1 MCSWLFKL
9 VGPAELALA
18 KKIDPGLFFDAGAPL
33 LRGTYGWWEIQVTIS
48 REFGTI
54 GHWCAVKMEIMGRIR
69 WTVLRHANFLSSHVT
84 KPFHVQVTNWDT
96 RDSPYTEHWRQ
107 ISCRFRWVICL
118 SNIPTLTLSAG
129 GPFWIFSPALL
140 NLRSWQTRRILSM
153 DYLKPGLTMLFS
165 FPQFSVEHV
174 SLSLMTMAIEHGENM
189 ALSFG
194 IRLLAQVA
202 AAI

>member
-84 KPFHVQVTNWDT
+84 KPFHLQVTNWDT

-118 SNIPTLTLSAG
+118 HKQNSNINPLRWWT
-129 GPFWIFSPALL
+129 LL
-140 NLRSWQTRRILSM
+140 NFLPGSSEPPKLTNETDSIHGLLETRLNYVILISPVLCRTRILKFD
-153 DYLKPGLTMLFS
+153 DYGYWTWW
-165 FPQFSVEHV
+165 
-174 SLSLMTMAIEHGENM
+174 EHGFV
-189 ALSFG
+189 L
-194 IRLLAQVA
+194 RD
-202 AAI
+202 

>member
-1 MCSWLFKL
+1 
-9 VGPAELALA
+9 
-18 KKIDPGLFFDAGAPL
+18 
-33 LRGTYGWWEIQVTIS
+33 
-48 REFGTI
+48 
-54 GHWCAVKMEIMGRIR
+54 
-69 WTVLRHANFLSSHVT
+69 
-84 KPFHVQVTNWDT
+84 
-96 RDSPYTEHWRQ
+96 
-107 ISCRFRWVICL
+107 
-118 SNIPTLTLSAG
+118 
-129 GPFWIFSPALL
+129 
-140 NLRSWQTRRILSM
+140 M